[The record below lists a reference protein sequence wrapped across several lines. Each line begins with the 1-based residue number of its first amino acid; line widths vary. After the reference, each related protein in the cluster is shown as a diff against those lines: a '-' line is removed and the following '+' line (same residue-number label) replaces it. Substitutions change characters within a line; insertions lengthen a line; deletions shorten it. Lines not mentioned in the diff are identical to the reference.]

1 MKKDRPAFSS
11 HPPLAPA
18 RKQVPSSSTN
28 RLETIK
34 KRERRARIGSV
45 KKQKKVL
52 TYVLVLTQ
60 CKKDGRAVQ
69 AEYVHGPTKTAGFY
83 LKIDRLNKTPPRNMT
98 SSPPS
103 PTSSKLSLLLSSTL
117 PISSNSFSSLDI
129 QPSLPIDK
137 VKRRESRQNPTASHS
152 RKSLILNCDVAV
164 AVVVG
169 DQPGQAGNSVRPLAG
184 TAEKAEST
192 NHQAEAGC
200 QRSSDGDTSSTDSA
214 AGTTGTAASPASQ
227 PASAFSRL
235 ASSSDPPST
244 LSLLSSPSPPPSAP
258 IAIPNHRTL
267 GQMSELTTIPLTARV
282 PRGGYFPFATSPS
295 PPSSRQLYSSGMTQ
309 YWPAPQ
315 PVVSSRHAAYNIYTN
330 SGLEGQR
337 NSQGPMIKIHGRPTS
352 PTFAS
357 PNTSSPQSHLLQVP
371 PRTHPQRARRN
382 LHLTSLPSFHPAN
395 VEIAS
400 LPSQPLHRHSSDAQ
414 RRLHQQ
420 QRELIANATRTPPLY
435 FQSTHDG
442 RTRDPSPPRLCPLGS
457 PGDSVTPL
465 ALEGQQGG
473 DYLLAGALR
482 MSTTSTHALKTQS
495 ARLSMTEELVDELIR
510 NEMTRMRENCN
521 NLPGSSPDGI
531 APPATDSSL
540 AQGILPSDGEASFG
554 LSPEIPQFD

>member
-1 MKKDRPAFSS
+1 
-11 HPPLAPA
+11 
-18 RKQVPSSSTN
+18 
-28 RLETIK
+28 
-34 KRERRARIGSV
+34 
-45 KKQKKVL
+45 
-52 TYVLVLTQ
+52 
-60 CKKDGRAVQ
+60 
-69 AEYVHGPTKTAGFY
+69 
-83 LKIDRLNKTPPRNMT
+83 MT
-98 SSPPS
+98 SSPSS

-137 VKRRESRQNPTASHS
+137 VRRRESRQNPTAFHS
-152 RKSLILNCDVAV
+152 RKSSILNCDVAV

-169 DQPGQAGNSVRPLAG
+169 DRPGQAGSSVRPLAG

-200 QRSSDGDTSSTDSA
+200 QRSSDGDTASTDSA
-214 AGTTGTAASPASQ
+214 AGTTGTTGTAASPASQ

-244 LSLLSSPSPPPSAP
+244 LSLLSSPSPPPSTP

-282 PRGGYFPFATSPS
+282 PRGGYFPFAASPS
-295 PPSSRQLYSSGMTQ
+295 PPSPSSRQLYSSGMTQ

-337 NSQGPMIKIHGRPTS
+337 NSQGPMIKIHSRPTS

-382 LHLTSLPSFHPAN
+382 LHLNSLPSFHPAN
-395 VEIAS
+395 VEIAGLS
-400 LPSQPLHRHSSDAQ
+400 SQPLHRHSSDAQ

-420 QRELIANATRTPPLY
+420 QCELIANATRTPPLY

-442 RTRDPSPPRLCPLGS
+442 RSRDPSPPRLCPLGS

-482 MSTTSTHALKTQS
+482 MSATPTHALKTQS

-531 APPATDSSL
+531 APSATASSL
-540 AQGILPSDGEASFG
+540 AQGILPSDSEA
-554 LSPEIPQFD
+554 